1 MLKEE
6 NSKLSSIMEE
16 KIKNMDKQRSKELEV
31 VKLMQKV
38 SAYKSKKI
46 TSYCDLLLMGSLFS
60 YSIFTNNI
68 FFLKAV
74 VLLWS
79 SIFILGFIVD
89 ILKCNRKLKYLKN
102 RPEIEFYEEK
112 EVNKTEPCTIDVV
125 KNGMIY
131 TEMKDYVGE
140 TIG

>member
-6 NSKLSSIMEE
+6 NSRLDSIMEE
-16 KIKNMDKQRSKELEV
+16 KMKNMDEQRSKELEAI
-31 VKLMQKV
+31 KLKQKV
-38 SAYKSKKI
+38 SAYRSKKI
-46 TSYCDLLLMGSLFS
+46 TSYCDLLLMIFLFS

-68 FFLKAV
+68 FFLKIVA
-74 VLLWS
+74 LLWS

-89 ILKCNRKLKYLKN
+89 ILKCNKKLKYLKN
-102 RPEIEFYEEK
+102 RPEIEFCEEK

>member
-125 KNGMIY
+125 KDGMIY